1 MNKYCQ
7 FPALH
12 IIMVYQRLIQGIHII
27 DSSIVGLSCE
37 KLHICLPKACTFCE
51 IMIIDKDKVEKIST
65 LAGLEPAIS
74 GVGNRRLI
82 H

>member
-1 MNKYCQ
+1 MKTI
-7 FPALH
+7 PL
-12 IIMVYQRLIQGIHII
+12 
-27 DSSIVGLSCE
+27 SSYLKVQ
-37 KLHICLPKACTFCE
+37 KQN
-51 IMIIDKDKVEKIST
+51 IDKPSDFPILSKKKVLLKSST

>member
-1 MNKYCQ
+1 MSEGFVN
-7 FPALH
+7 
-12 IIMVYQRLIQGIHII
+12 
-27 DSSIVGLSCE
+27 LSMD
-37 KLHICLPKACTFCE
+37 L
-51 IMIIDKDKVEKIST
+51 VEKFWST

>member
-1 MNKYCQ
+1 MQMESYLLQYKN
-7 FPALH
+7 
-12 IIMVYQRLIQGIHII
+12 LILVKTQENIW
-27 DSSIVGLSCE
+27 
-37 KLHICLPKACTFCE
+37 
-51 IMIIDKDKVEKIST
+51 ST